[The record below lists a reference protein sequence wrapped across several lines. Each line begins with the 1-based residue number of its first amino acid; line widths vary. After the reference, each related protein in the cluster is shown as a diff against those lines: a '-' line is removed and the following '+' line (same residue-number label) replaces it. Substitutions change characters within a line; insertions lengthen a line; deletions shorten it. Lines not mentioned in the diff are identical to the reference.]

1 MSDALTVQLAG
12 ITDRGLV
19 RTNNEDCIGWNGWSL
34 RGRAPAPLDLEFRID
49 RPTVVVVSDGM
60 GGHAG
65 GEEASR
71 IACEVLTEPGA
82 LVHTVSAASTRE
94 PIRALIQEASDT
106 INSAAEENRELHG
119 MGCTVAGVVIHPD
132 GSALVFN
139 VGDSRVYRIEG
150 DYLAQLTVDHRSS
163 SSNALTQALG
173 GGRRVVLEPDFFECR
188 IPDGPGLVL
197 CTDGLDDYAD
207 QTAMETACAENPAD
221 LPIVLRDLAF
231 AGGGGDN
238 VTVVRL
244 TLAARTNLTPPT
256 ATGED
261 HD

>member
-1 MSDALTVQLAG
+1 MNESTTVRFTG
-12 ITDRGLV
+12 TTDRGLV

-34 RGRAPAPLDLEFRID
+34 RGRAPAPLALEIRIE
-49 RPTVVVVSDGM
+49 RPTVIVVADGM

-71 IACEVLTEPGA
+71 IACEVLTAPGA
-82 LVHTVSAASTRE
+82 LVHSESAAATRE

-119 MGCTVAGVVIHPD
+119 MGCTVAGVVVHPN
-132 GSALVFN
+132 GSVLVFN
-139 VGDSRVYRIEG
+139 VGDSRVYRVEG
-150 DYLAQLTVDHRSS
+150 EYLAQLTVDHRSS

-173 GGRRVVLEPDFFECR
+173 GGRRVVLEPDFFDCH

-207 QTAMETACAENPAD
+207 QAAMETACVENPVD
-221 LPIVLRDLAF
+221 LPLVLRDLAF

-238 VTVVRL
+238 VTVVQL
-244 TLAARTNLTPPT
+244 TCTSNDYSPAPTTP
-256 ATGED
+256 GDD